1 MTRSASNSR
10 WTRYSDEKLLDLRIC
25 DLDLTFDDT
34 ALVALRDQ
42 LYAELA
48 QHRIRIKPHC
58 WLSDDWFSPDG
69 IPGIAIPFYMAHPR
83 LMRLERK
90 KMLEVE
96 GGTKSWCMRILRHEA
111 GHAIDTAFRLHR
123 RKAYREMFGNWN

>member
-1 MTRSASNSR
+1 M
-10 WTRYSDEKLLDLRIC
+10 SDDRLLDMRIC
-25 DLDLTFDDT
+25 ELGLTFEET
-34 ALVALRDQ
+34 PSGWTCETSSTRNSSNATSA
-42 LYAELA
+42 
-48 QHRIRIKPHC
+48 IRPHC

-90 KMLEVE
+90 QMLEVE
-96 GGTKSWCMRILRHEA
+96 GGTKDWCLRILRHEA

-123 RKAYREMFGNWN
+123 RRKYRETFW